1 MKIVTHKCPNC
12 GSNLKLKPGQT
23 EGVCEYC
30 QFAFS
35 IDDEVKRTEHKTTVE
50 IKSDND
56 FEIAMATLDN
66 FKDYKKSE
74 YLFKDLL
81 DRYAHKKEIY
91 IGIVRSI
98 THDFTK
104 QIKDINTLNEVNEYF
119 NKYKSLAQAKEISK
133 YEDQI
138 KEINKNYWHK
148 ELTKATGNF
157 NAKKSSESIKEIEEI
172 WSNYI
177 IYCTKEEKTV
187 IEIKYKEFLKRK
199 KNDVS
204 QKKRMTKFILG
215 IIVIVL
221 VAIFL
226 IDYISLT
233 TEKAKQRSNK
243 INASEISKNC
253 ETKDSCKS
261 YDFIKKYFKNTRSNL
276 LVEKGNI
283 NLKTKTLTVTIKL
296 KNRYKTTTKEYKFNL
311 IDDMG
316 PIISQTNCTYK
327 DTEKVDVNACFN
339 LYDYTDGKIENDKAT
354 VEYDEKEFKTEGTKQ
369 ITVTVSDKEGNETTK
384 KVNIIITKSDMD
396 FEIKLSKIPK
406 VGETAKLSY
415 TFDPSNIPNKEVEIS
430 YDKNYVSIDK
440 NNNVKALKRGKT
452 NICITSKYNNRQE
465 CINLNI
471 ELKCQSTYTFKF
483 NGGSKETKTA
493 GEDFCTGK
501 YKLYASVLNR
511 DKMYSVE
518 IKPKNEFVGDYVTIY
533 KTSSFLSEEGS
544 TYVFNEGTTF
554 TTEQGITQVKLVK
567 VS

>member
-30 QFAFS
+30 KVAFS
-35 IDDEVKRTEHKTTVE
+35 IDDEIIRTEHKTTVE

-66 FKDYKKSE
+66 FKDYKASE

-119 NKYKSLAQAKEISK
+119 NKYKSLAKVKEVSK
-133 YEDQI
+133 YEEQV

-148 ELTKATGNF
+148 QLTKATGNF
-157 NAKKSSESIKEIEEI
+157 NVKKSSESIKEIEEL
-172 WSNYI
+172 WSNYVK
-177 IYCTKEEKTV
+177 YCTKEEKSVT
-187 IEIKYKEFLKRK
+187 EIKYKEFLKRK

-215 IIVIVL
+215 VIVIIL
-221 VAIFL
+221 IAIFL

-233 TEKAKQRSNK
+233 TEKPKQEKDK
-243 INASEISKNC
+243 INVSEISNNC

-261 YDFIKKYFKNTRSNL
+261 YDFVKEYFKNTRSNL
-276 LVEKGNI
+276 VVEKGNI
-283 NLKTKTLTVTIKL
+283 NLENKTLIVTIKL
-296 KNRYKTTTKEYKFNL
+296 KNRYKTTTKDYEFKL
-311 IDDMG
+311 VDDMG
-316 PIISQTNCTYK
+316 PIISNTNCTYK
-327 DTEKVDVNACFN
+327 DTDKVDVNTCFN
-339 LYDYTDGKIENDKAT
+339 LYDYTDGIIDNSKAT
-354 VEYDEKEFKTEGTKQ
+354 VTYNEKDFKVEGTKQ
-369 ITVTVSDKEGNETTK
+369 ITVTAKDNDGNKTTK
-384 KVNIIITKSDMD
+384 KVDVTITKTDMD

-415 TFDPSNIPNKEVEIS
+415 TFDPSNIPNKEVEIV

-452 NICITSKYNNRQE
+452 NICITSKYNNRKE
-465 CINLNI
+465 CIALNI

-483 NGGSKETKTA
+483 NGGGKETKTA

-501 YKLYASVLNR
+501 YKVYASVLNK
-511 DKMYSVE
+511 DKMYSIE
-518 IKPKNEFVGDYVTIY
+518 IKPKNEFVGDYLTIY
-533 KTSSFLSEEGS
+533 KTSSFINEEGS
-544 TYVFNEGTTF
+544 KYVFNEGTTF